1 VQYNTGSAIVCL
13 WLMKK
18 RKATVLK
25 MTDRGEAAEFRKA
38 SVVVIISGEQA
49 VMFVSGGWLI

>member
-1 VQYNTGSAIVCL
+1 
-13 WLMKK
+13 MKK